1 MSKLKGSTY
10 KNKDIIYIRKKK
22 KKENKALN
30 TVFSSNSETQPEMKS
45 EAKQTPEA
53 PFYLLFTYV
62 QLSV

>member
-10 KNKDIIYIRKKK
+10 KNKDIIYIRKKT
-22 KKENKALN
+22 KENKALS